1 LFYLSVGYWSGR
13 VSTSPP
19 SRAGGSQPPR
29 LAEREALIPRRG
41 CGSQPPRRGGESQPP
56 RQCGGSQPP
65 RQGGGSQP
73 PRQGGSFQPPRRGG
87 GSQPPRQ
94 CGGSQPPHQGG
105 GSQPPREGGGPYPPS
120 KAELEGFNPPVKME
134 KINFFT
140 KIIFCPFAVGYTINI
155 YSNKARFQLD
165 WPFILESN
173 QICSCQGKI
182 MQILPQA
189 LS

>member
-1 LFYLSVGYWSGR
+1 MKIPSDIIVLFFCRLLEREGLNLPAKQSGR

-41 CGSQPPRRGGESQPP
+41 GGSQPPRRGGESQPP

-65 RQGGGSQP
+65 RQGGGSQPPRQGGSFQP

-134 KINFFT
+134 KNKLFYQNNFLSVCCWLYN
-140 KIIFCPFAVGYTINI
+140 KHIF
-155 YSNKARFQLD
+155 
-165 WPFILESN
+165 
-173 QICSCQGKI
+173 
-182 MQILPQA
+182 
-189 LS
+189 